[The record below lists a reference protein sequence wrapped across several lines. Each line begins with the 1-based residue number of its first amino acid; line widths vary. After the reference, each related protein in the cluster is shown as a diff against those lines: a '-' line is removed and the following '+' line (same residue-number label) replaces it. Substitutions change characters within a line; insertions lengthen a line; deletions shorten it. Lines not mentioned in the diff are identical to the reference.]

1 MKPIRITDYCDGR
14 LVARKLDRKAVEK
27 IIRSPEQIVPDAD
40 DPNRQIHQSRFCDD
54 QGREKLLRIVV
65 EENKD
70 EIVVVTVYPVS
81 QFKRYWKG
89 AT

>member
-14 LVARKLDRKAVEK
+14 IVARKLNRAQVEK
-27 IIRSPEQIVPDAD
+27 VIRSPEQIVPDDD
-40 DPNRQIHQSRFCDD
+40 DPNRQIHQSRFFDD

-65 EENKD
+65 VENKD
-70 EIVVVTVYPVS
+70 EIVAVTVYPVS

-89 AT
+89 TP

>member
-14 LVARKLDRKAVEK
+14 IVARKLNHELVEK
-27 IIRSPEQIVPDAD
+27 VIRSPEQIVPDDD
-40 DPNRQIHQSRFCDD
+40 DPNRQIHQSRFSDAD
-54 QGREKLLRIVV
+54 GREKLLRIVV

-70 EIVVVTVYPVS
+70 EIVAVTVYPVS

-89 AT
+89 AL

>member
-1 MKPIRITDYCDGR
+1 MKPIRITDYCAGR
-14 LVARKLDRKAVEK
+14 IVARKLDRDQVKKV
-27 IIRSPEQIVPDAD
+27 IRSPEQIVPDDD
-40 DPNRQIHQSRFCDD
+40 DPNRQIHQSRFSDD

-70 EIVVVTVYPVS
+70 EIVAVTVYPAT

-89 AT
+89 TP